1 MNALQW
7 AGLAVAAMVIV
18 IGAFASR
25 RSVGS
30 AVGPRERAFAR
41 RVCAATWTSIAAF
54 VLTAWYLPSP
64 ANWVVSA
71 GFVVGIPWAIYR
83 WTTQRQL
90 IRELDLRE
98 AHAREHAEATR
109 SSHVN

>member
-1 MNALQW
+1 MA
-7 AGLAVAAMVIV
+7 AVVLA
-18 IGAFASR
+18 IGALVSR
-25 RSVGS
+25 GSVKS
-30 AVGPRERAFAR
+30 AIGPRERAFAR
-41 RVCAATWTSIAAF
+41 RVCAATWTLIAAF
-54 VLTAWYLPSP
+54 VLTAWYVPSP

-98 AHAREHAEATR
+98 AHAREHADAAR
-109 SSHVN
+109 SPHAK

>member
-1 MNALQW
+1 MNILQIGGI
-7 AGLAVAAMVIV
+7 ALAVVV
-18 IGAFASR
+18 VGVGAVASR
-25 RSVGS
+25 TSVRS

-41 RVCAATWTSIAAF
+41 RVCLATWTLIAAF
-54 VLTAWYLPSP
+54 VLTAWYLPRP

-71 GFVVGIPWAIYR
+71 GFVIGIPWAVYR

-98 AHAREHAEATR
+98 THARNHENALASR
-109 SSHVN
+109 AGN